1 MSRRK
6 IEKNKGIIVIVV
18 ALLCLGSVYIYSW
31 TGGLADKNEEPEI
44 ERVKAVIEVPFLEFQ
59 GVSIHWLG
67 IGGFKLTYEETV
79 VYIDP
84 KDIFLLDDPLLEK
97 ADYIIITHYHTPHY
111 SPLDVEKLSDA
122 HTILITSKVT
132 GMAGEPDHIVY
143 PEDSLEFEDVSF
155 DFTASYNVDKRR
167 PTGDFFHPPSN
178 DDIGVIVDFG
188 TARIYLAG
196 DTDRIPEMQSIVT
209 DIALLPVSGY
219 AWMTAEE
226 AAGAAEDIMISSD
239 LKFVV
244 PMHYGVN
251 QGTRYNADVFSRL
264 ANCSVAILERL
275 IQ

>member
-1 MSRRK
+1 MMS
-6 IEKNKGIIVIVV
+6 KNRGIIAVIIV
-18 ALLCLGSVYIYSW
+18 LICLGSLYLFF
-31 TGGLADKNEEPEI
+31 LAGRPSVEDEEPEI
-44 ERVKAVIEVPFLEFQ
+44 ERVKEDIEAPFLEFQ

-67 IGGFKLTYEETV
+67 IGGFKLKHEETV

-84 KDIFLLDDPLLEK
+84 KDIYQLDDPLLEK
-97 ADYIIITHYHTPHY
+97 ADYIVITHYHTPHY
-111 SPLDVEKLSDA
+111 SPLDVEALSDE
-122 HTILITSKVT
+122 HTIIITSKVT

-155 DFTASYNVDKRR
+155 DFIASYNVDKRR
-167 PTGDFFHPPSN
+167 PTGDLFHPPTN

-188 TARIYLAG
+188 VARVYHAG
-196 DTDRIPEMQSIVT
+196 DTDRVPEMQSIVT
-209 DIALLPVSGY
+209 DIALLPVSGF

-239 LKFVV
+239 LIYAV

-251 QGTRYNADVFSRL
+251 QGTRYNAIVFSRL
-264 ANCSVAILERL
+264 ANCSVAIIERL

>member
-1 MSRRK
+1 LSRRE

-18 ALLCLGSVYIYSW
+18 AFLCLGSVYAYFW
-31 TGGLADKNEEPEI
+31 MGGLADEAEETEI
-44 ERVKAVIEVPFLEFQ
+44 ERVKEVIEVPFLEFE

-67 IGGFKLTYEETV
+67 IGGFKLKHEETV

-97 ADYIIITHYHTPHY
+97 ADYIVITHYHTPHY
-111 SPLDVEKLSDA
+111 SPLDVEKLSDED
-122 HTILITSKVT
+122 TILITSKVT
-132 GMAGEPDHIVY
+132 GMAGEPEHIVF
-143 PEDSLEFEDVSF
+143 PEDSLEFDDVAF
-155 DFTASYNVDKRR
+155 DFVASYNVDKRR
-167 PTGDFFHPPSN
+167 PTGDLFHPPSN

-188 TARIYLAG
+188 VARVYHSG
-196 DTDRIPEMQSIVT
+196 DTDRIPAMQGIVT

-239 LKFVV
+239 LIYAV
-244 PMHYGVN
+244 PMHYGIN
-251 QGTRYNADVFSRL
+251 QGTRYNANVFSRL

-275 IQ
+275 IY